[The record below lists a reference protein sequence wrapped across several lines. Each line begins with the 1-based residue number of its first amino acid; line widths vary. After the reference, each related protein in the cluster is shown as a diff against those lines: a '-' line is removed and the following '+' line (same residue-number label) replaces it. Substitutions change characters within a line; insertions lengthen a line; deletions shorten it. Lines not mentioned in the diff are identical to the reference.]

1 LPYLRLCTATAALHY
16 IYAVHIHRIYT
27 ADHSSLSIMND
38 EWLTIPG
45 YDAMFR
51 FLQVAAVIL
60 VAVAMAAYLQVQT
73 IYYPGFTIGG
83 IAEIGGIIALLILL
97 AFTSYASTRFWWT
110 LTAFILLLAMHA
122 TYWFVTHPV
131 NNFWVKD
138 IELGGL
144 GATFFSLFSAFTTEA
159 GADWTKLRNIWEY
172 SHVARAV
179 FAMVSLISLA
189 IAVAT

>member
-51 FLQVAAVIL
+51 FPQVAAVIL

-110 LTAFILLLAMHA
+110 LTAFICSWPC
-122 TYWFVTHPV
+122 TRP
-131 NNFWVKD
+131 
-138 IELGGL
+138 IG
-144 GATFFSLFSAFTTEA
+144 S
-159 GADWTKLRNIWEY
+159 
-172 SHVARAV
+172 
-179 FAMVSLISLA
+179 
-189 IAVAT
+189 

>member
-1 LPYLRLCTATAALHY
+1 
-16 IYAVHIHRIYT
+16 
-27 ADHSSLSIMND
+27 MND
-38 EWLTIPG
+38 GWLTIPG

-60 VAVAMAAYLQVQT
+60 VAVAMALALAHALELPGKMRLSKEAYLQVQT